1 MRILAGLTDQG
12 RRGDYRGIAGPA
24 RVSLVDVER
33 IVVAN
38 RKREVA
44 NRCAS
49 ELLARGVA
57 DLAPD
62 PSPKLL
68 CQKRAD

>member
-1 MRILAGLTDQG
+1 MAG
-12 RRGDYRGIAGPA
+12 AA

-33 IVVAN
+33 IVVAD

-44 NRCAS
+44 DRCAS

-68 CQKRAD
+68 CQQWAD